1 MFEMI
6 PSRRNNRLRG
16 RGDYVDTFV
25 DEFFNSDFFSPA
37 LMNNSFNVDVKE
49 TENSYLIEADL
60 PGVNKES
67 IDLDYENNYLTI
79 SAKRND
85 TVEEKKDNYVRR
97 ERRYGE
103 FRRSFYVD
111 NVEENKID
119 AVFNDGVLKITL
131 PKQEKGKPNKR
142 KIDIH

>member
-6 PSRRNNRLRG
+6 PSRRNNKLRHKNN
-16 RGDYVDTFV
+16 YADTFV

-49 TENSYLIEADL
+49 AEDSYLIEADL
-60 PGVNKES
+60 PGVNRES
-67 IDLDYENNYLTI
+67 IDLEYANNYLTI
-79 SAKRND
+79 SATRND
-85 TVEEKKDNYVRR
+85 TLEENQDNYVRR

-103 FRRSFYVD
+103 FKRSFYVD
-111 NVEENKID
+111 DVEENKID

-131 PKQEKGKPNKR
+131 PKQENRRPNKR

>member
-1 MFEMI
+1 MFEMV
-6 PSRRNNRLRG
+6 PSRKNNRLKRKG
-16 RGDYVDTFV
+16 NYGDTFV
-25 DEFFNSDFFSPA
+25 DEFFDDNFFSPA

-60 PGVNKES
+60 PGVNRES

-79 SAKRND
+79 SAKRD
-85 TVEEKKDNYVRR
+85 STVEEKGDNYVRR

-103 FRRSFYVD
+103 LKRSFYVD

-119 AVFNDGVLKITL
+119 AVFSDGVLKITL
-131 PKQEKGKPNKR
+131 PKQEKVRPNKR